1 MAKAAGRDAVRD
13 SSRISGV
20 HAVTLILHTC
30 INYTGKLK
38 MQRRDI
44 NEIRCQL
51 EKDLADLVGQRD
63 RLNVRIM
70 QTMNRL
76 KNVQVVMAID
86 ENTARTIREKG
97 VTGIGLTEAVRMVLR
112 SSTAQPIQTPA
123 IVLAVLRTL
132 GFDFSEYRNPAA
144 AVHTTLK
151 RLAASGELVYVPSKK
166 AYRHQP
172 AML

>member
-1 MAKAAGRDAVRD
+1 MAKAAGRHAVRD
-13 SSRISGV
+13 SSRMSGV
-20 HAVTLILHTC
+20 HAVTLTLHRC

-76 KNVQVVMAID
+76 KSVQMVMAID

-97 VTGIGLTEAVRMVLR
+97 ATGIGLTEAVRMVMR

-123 IVLAVLRTL
+123 IVLAVLRTM

-151 RLAASGELVYVPSKK
+151 RLAASGELVFVPSKK

>member
-1 MAKAAGRDAVRD
+1 
-13 SSRISGV
+13 
-20 HAVTLILHTC
+20 
-30 INYTGKLK
+30 

-123 IVLAVLRTL
+123 IVLAVLRTM